1 VTQNAKT
8 DNSGVY
14 IFPNIDIGTYS
25 LTVAMPGFETYTK
38 TGNVLEVGS
47 SISLN
52 VRMTVGSA
60 TEKVEVKSDS
70 LALQTEDVSFK

>member
-25 LTVAMPGFETYTK
+25 LTVAMPGFETYT
-38 TGNVLEVGS
+38 
-47 SISLN
+47 
-52 VRMTVGSA
+52 
-60 TEKVEVKSDS
+60 
-70 LALQTEDVSFK
+70 